1 MRTWTVHEDSDA
13 IYCWM
18 LQDASSSGAPVR
30 TRPRESYF
38 IVQHVRYCDR
48 SHSSPPVDFID
59 LRWILGFGITG
70 SMLDEFSNLWTNPGS
85 GRWLKFVEITRYSVE
100 TVSPLS
106 NCVPKSSSYWPWM
119 MLCYVADGICVQVWM
134 AGWSSGTWTT
144 WVMRWLGFAYD
155 MRYSSFVQCFF
166 KI

>member
-1 MRTWTVHEDSDA
+1 MRIPMLLIVGCCRMLRPLVPLSERDPEKAISLFSTSGIVTGATV
-13 IYCWM
+13 
-18 LQDASSSGAPVR
+18 
-30 TRPRESYF
+30 T
-38 IVQHVRYCDR
+38 
-48 SHSSPPVDFID
+48 PPVDFID